1 MSNTEFL
8 HGVRTVEYDDGTS
21 DISVINVSVIGIA
34 GTAPDAASATNA
46 SSITGSVLTDNQ
58 IFIWM
63 NVAGTVGNQYSV
75 DFIDGAVVDNPDVVD
90 YDYFLEC
97 VNYTHSLDGSIK
109 FTFKIPVLNTTDK
122 YFLTAADIV
131 RIAQRDI
138 IPDENSVDASGISFD
153 LPDNTTGSGLLMP
166 FSNLQL
172 TGGVD
177 EPFPVYQPSVVSGSK
192 KRLLLGTTGTLPA
205 ALLDIQNQRNAIIV
219 VVRVNVDSTNPQ
231 NQVNFVK
238 FGLQSLEIA
247 SQSVNVTP
255 RIILATGFSEDD
267 SVAAQIEVTANKLRG
282 VGYVDMETCSTP
294 SDAVTRRQ
302 KFGGRIELLRPRIYS
317 ISDTSGVYPAG
328 SGRAYSAVAAGLR
341 ARIDNERG
349 FWWSKS
355 NQNILGVTGI
365 EQIDDFIIGDSSC
378 TANQLN
384 KEQVSTIIRYNGFR
398 HWGNNLCS
406 TDPQWAFECVR
417 RTGDVIEDSIS
428 QAMMDDFI
436 DRPIDIYLADDIVN
450 TTNAFIRKLTDA
462 RAINGGK
469 AWLDPDLNT
478 AEALA
483 AGKIYLNV
491 EFAPKSPAQT
501 ITVTY
506 RINNDYTVEQF
517 LQAA

>member
-1 MSNTEFL
+1 MSDTEFL

-21 DISVINVSVIGIA
+21 DISVINVSVVGIV
-34 GTAPDAASATNA
+34 GTAPDSAGATNA
-46 SSITGSVLTDNQ
+46 SAISGSVLTDNQ
-58 IFIWM
+58 MLIRM
-63 NVAGTVGNQYSV
+63 NVAGTVGNRYSV

-90 YDYFLEC
+90 YDYFIEC

-131 RIAQRDI
+131 TIARRDI
-138 IPDENSVDASGISFD
+138 IPDENSVDTSGIWFD
-153 LPDNTTGSGLLMP
+153 LPDNTTGDGLLMP

-177 EPFPVYQPSVVSGSK
+177 EPFPINQPSVVSGSK

-205 ALLDIQNQRNAIIV
+205 ALLDIQNQRNTLIV
-219 VVRVNVDSTNPQ
+219 VVRVNADSNPQ
-231 NQVNFVK
+231 NQANFVK
-238 FGLQSLEIA
+238 YGLQQLETA
-247 SQSVNVTP
+247 SQSADVTP

-267 SVAAQIEVTANKLRG
+267 SIAAQIEVTTNKLRG
-282 VGYVDMETCSTP
+282 VGYVDMDSYSTP

-302 KFGGRIELLRPRIYS
+302 KFGGRIELLRPRVYS
-317 ISDTSGVYPAG
+317 ISDSTGYAIGGP
-328 SGRAYSAVAAGLR
+328 GRAYSAIAAGLR
-341 ARIDNERG
+341 ARIDNEKG

-365 EQIDDFIIGDSSC
+365 EQVDDFIIGDTSC

-406 TDPQWAFECVR
+406 TDPQWAFEGVR

-501 ITVTY
+501 ITITY